1 MKNLIVFV
9 CAFLMATLM
18 ASCNQTHMGYDRQ
31 EVAEMIADHDTTILY
46 FMTSWCQASQN
57 DFENNLKPYLGKASD
72 NKAIVLVGLG
82 EIEQISSLENLD
94 QNLMICNPS
103 SHNPLLDKRFINKEC
118 QALLSDYKRVN
129 YTPVKLVC
137 NRKGEILNWDAD
149 EESGRTYG
157 SIYPYLIGW
166 K

>member
-18 ASCNQTHMGYDRQ
+18 ASCNQTHTGYDRQ

-137 NRKGEILNWDAD
+137 NCKGEILNWDTD
-149 EESGRTYG
+149 KESNRIYG
-157 SIYPYLIGW
+157 SIYPFLMGL

>member
-1 MKNLIVFV
+1 MKNLILFV

-18 ASCNQTHMGYDRQ
+18 VSCNQTHTGYDRQ
-31 EVAEMIADHDTTILY
+31 EVAEMIASHDTTIIY
-46 FMTSWCQASQN
+46 FMTSWCQASQSN
-57 DFENNLKPYLGKASD
+57 FETNVKPYLSKASD
-72 NKAIVLVGLG
+72 TKAIVLVFVG
-82 EIEQISSLENLD
+82 ETEPVSSLENLD
-94 QNLMICNPS
+94 QNLMIYNPS
-103 SHNPLLDKRFINKEC
+103 SRNPLLDKRFINKEC

-137 NRKGEILNWDAD
+137 NRKGEILNWDTD

>member
-1 MKNLIVFV
+1 MKKLVIVLFAV
-9 CAFLMATLM
+9 MAIIVV
-18 ASCNQTHMGYDRQ
+18 SCNQNYSGYDRQ
-31 EVAEMIADHDTTILY
+31 KVAETIANHDTTILY
-46 FMTSWCQASQN
+46 FMTLWCQASQS

-94 QNLMICNPS
+94 GNVVICNMS
-103 SHNPLLDKRFINKEC
+103 SHNPLFDKRFINKEC
-118 QALLSDYKRVN
+118 EALLSGYKRVN

-137 NRKGEILNWDAD
+137 NRKGEILNWNTDK
-149 EESGRTYG
+149 ESSRTYG
-157 SIYPYLIGW
+157 SIYPFLMGW